1 MFVLWRND
9 MMKRKKKKEHMKKK
23 KWNMRRKKKKK
34 IWCDWIWCNVTK
46 ILRINRKQK
55 MWYKNHHK
63 IFRKDAY
70 VTWYRNVYWYMILIL
85 CLPSWNAGQHR
96 MTFILIMEHWYEPVE
111 LTSSLSHQGSMYTI
125 YMYRFSSKSF
135 CKIHVNMEAN
145 PATGKVLVTWHR

>member
-70 VTWYRNVYWYMILIL
+70 VTWYRNVYWYLILIL

-96 MTFILIMEHWYEPVE
+96 MTFILIMERWYELVE
-111 LTSSLSHQGSMYTI
+111 LTSSLSHQGSMYTK
-125 YMYRFSSKSF
+125 YRYSFSSKSF
-135 CKIHVNMEAN
+135 CKIHINMEAN